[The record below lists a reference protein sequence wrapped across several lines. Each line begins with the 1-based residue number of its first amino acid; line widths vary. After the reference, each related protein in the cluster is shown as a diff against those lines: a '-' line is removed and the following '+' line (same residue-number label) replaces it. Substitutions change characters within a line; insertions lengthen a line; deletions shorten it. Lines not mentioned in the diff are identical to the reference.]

1 MRYPLVDGH
10 GNFGNI
16 DGYSAAAMRY
26 TEARLDR
33 LATEMLRDI
42 DAETV
47 DFVPTY
53 DGSRQEP
60 VVLPSRFPN
69 LLVNGGSGI
78 AVGMATNIPPHN
90 LREVIDATIA
100 YIENPDIDVEGLMR
114 HIKGPDFPTGG
125 IILGR
130 EGIREAYATGR
141 GRVRLQGKAHIEPI
155 GQGKEAIII
164 TELPY
169 QVRRDGD
176 GGLILKIKE
185 LHDQKKLPEIS
196 DLRNE
201 SDRHGM
207 RIVIEL
213 KRDAIPKV
221 VLNKLYKHTPLQT
234 TFGVNMV
241 ALVDNVP
248 RTLSLREAIGHYV
261 DHQREIIIR
270 RTKYELRR
278 AEERAHVLEG
288 LLIALDNLDEVIA
301 LIRGSRDPEAARNGL
316 LERFE
321 LTVVQAQAILQLT
334 LSRLTALEADKIKQE
349 HADLVERIG
358 ELREI
363 LGDEQRV
370 NALIKDELG
379 EIREAYGDER
389 RTEITH
395 AEGEIDIEDL
405 IADQQMVISIT
416 NSGYIKSLPLATYRQ
431 QRRGGI
437 GVTGMDMKEDDYIE
451 HLFVS
456 STHDYLLF
464 FTNRGKV
471 YRLKVYELPEASRT
485 ARGRALVNLLP
496 LREGERVQSVLATR
510 DFGEGKYLVFA
521 TRKGMVKKTEF
532 GAYNTPIKAD
542 GIIAINIRD
551 DDELIAVRRTSG
563 HDDIIMVSRSGQ
575 AARFSESQV
584 RPMGRDTSGVRGMN
598 VSQKGNAVL
607 AMDVARDDQEL
618 LVVTENGYGKRTPI
632 PDYPVKGRGTMGVKT
647 IQLTENKGALAGALV
662 VREHQE
668 LVFISQ
674 NGMVQR
680 TSVRGINRYG
690 RASQGVKVMNIRD
703 DDQVSAVALV
713 VESEAS
719 TAAPVAGDEPAVV
732 DELRRSRRDEPGRRA
747 TSRSARTESV
757 GDDESAG
764 RRRVRRRGRAGRR
777 RRVEEQRGPRPG
789 SLKRRRKP
797 TDKRS
802 NGIRAATPAVVAGAH
817 RRHVRVGHAS
827 CRRSTGRAPHGGRAR
842 DRLAG
847 ADRGR
852 ELAPCRLPGEQPQ
865 RDGGTAA
872 DPRSVCRGVRVDL
885 RQRSHQQPARPGAEL
900 VRRPGH
906 LAEHPGSRLG
916 RARPARGSGPRRAW
930 ARDPSGDVGAGP
942 ARRHARGQVCG
953 PRQARSPSRTHLGSR

>member
-1 MRYPLVDGH
+1 MSALDTISGGNIEPRGLEEEMRSAYLDYAMSVIVGRALPDVRDGLKPVHRRVLYVMNELGLQPGRKHVKCAQIVGEVMGKYHPHGDAAIYDTLVRLAQEFSMRYPLVDGH

-33 LATEMLRDI
+33 LATEMLRDL
-42 DAETV
+42 DADTV
-47 DFVPTY
+47 DFTPTY
-53 DGSRQEP
+53 DGTRQEP
-60 VVLPSRFPN
+60 LVLPARFPN
-69 LLVNGGSGI
+69 LLVNGGAGI

-90 LREVIDATIA
+90 LREVIKATIA
-100 YIENPDIDVEGLMR
+100 YIEDPQIDIDGLMK
-114 HIKGPDFPTGG
+114 HIKGPDFPTAGT
-125 IILGR
+125 ILGR
-130 EGIREAYATGR
+130 DGIRDAYATGR
-141 GRVRLQGKAHIEPI
+141 GRIRIQAKAHIEPI
-155 GQGKEAIII
+155 GQGKEAIIV

-169 QVRRDGD
+169 QVRKGGD
-176 GGLILKIKE
+176 GGLILKIRDLVLE
-185 LHDQKKLPEIS
+185 KKLAEVT
-196 DLRNE
+196 DLRDE

-221 VLNKLYKHTPLQT
+221 VLNKLYKHTPMQV

-248 RTLSLREAIGHYV
+248 RTLSLREVIGHYV
-261 DHQREIIIR
+261 DHQREVIVR

-288 LLIALDNLDEVIA
+288 YLVALDNLDEVIA
-301 LIRGSRDPEAARNGL
+301 LIRGSRDPETARKGL
-316 LERFE
+316 VERFE
-321 LTVVQAQAILQLT
+321 LTVIQAQAILQLT
-334 LSRLTALEADKIKQE
+334 LSRLTALEVDKIKQE
-349 HADLVERIG
+349 HADLLERIK

-363 LGDEQRV
+363 LGDEERV
-370 NALIKDELG
+370 NGLIKDELAEIG
-379 EIREAYGDER
+379 EVYGDER

-416 NSGYIKSLPLATYRQ
+416 RSGYIKSLPLSTYRQ

-437 GVTGMDMKEDDYIE
+437 GISGGEMKEDDYIE

-471 YRLKVYELPEASRT
+471 YRLKVYELPEGSRT

-510 DFGEGKYLVFA
+510 DFAEGRYLVFA
-521 TRKGMVKKTEF
+521 TRKGVVKKTEF

-542 GIIAINIRD
+542 GIIAISIRD
-551 DDELIAVRRTSG
+551 DDELIAVRRTGG

-575 AARFSESQV
+575 AARFSEEQV

-598 VSQKGNAVL
+598 VSQKGNAVI

-632 PDYPVKGRGTMGVKT
+632 PEYPVKGRGTMGVKT
-647 IQLTENKGALAGALV
+647 ITLTENKGQLAGSLV

-690 RASQGVKVMNIRD
+690 RASQGVRVMNLRD

-713 VESEAS
+713 AESETS
-719 TAAPVAGDEPAVV
+719 TAATVLENGD
-732 DELRRSRRDEPGRRA
+732 
-747 TSRSARTESV
+747 
-757 GDDESAG
+757 
-764 RRRVRRRGRAGRR
+764 
-777 RRVEEQRGPRPG
+777 
-789 SLKRRRKP
+789 
-797 TDKRS
+797 
-802 NGIRAATPAVVAGAH
+802 
-817 RRHVRVGHAS
+817 
-827 CRRSTGRAPHGGRAR
+827 
-842 DRLAG
+842 
-847 ADRGR
+847 
-852 ELAPCRLPGEQPQ
+852 
-865 RDGGTAA
+865 
-872 DPRSVCRGVRVDL
+872 
-885 RQRSHQQPARPGAEL
+885 
-900 VRRPGH
+900 
-906 LAEHPGSRLG
+906 
-916 RARPARGSGPRRAW
+916 
-930 ARDPSGDVGAGP
+930 
-942 ARRHARGQVCG
+942 
-953 PRQARSPSRTHLGSR
+953 